1 MATIGWGSRQERK
14 TTKRHPLSLLQHKQ
28 KQGLKSHNATCGPPG
43 SDIFYDELKHVNHS
57 IDFLLKGETISFFP
71 EPPVHKNGDGI
82 EIIPPKN

>member
-1 MATIGWGSRQERK
+1 VWCVIGDQWN
-14 TTKRHPLSLLQHKQ
+14 LSVFAR
-28 KQGLKSHNATCGPPG
+28 SH
-43 SDIFYDELKHVNHS
+43 IFYDELKHVNHS